1 MTTNKRFNND
11 SRESTMTKFNNQ
23 AVNIQTNN
31 DIVMMNLHEVTHTYA
46 QGKEQKTV
54 LSNINLKI
62 HENEV
67 VAILGRS
74 GAGKS
79 TLLRIIAGLIAPTL
93 GSIQYCGVAMDG
105 PMANVSMVFQSF
117 ALLPWLT
124 VLDNVAFGLEAQGMS
139 PALRYKKANDAIRMI
154 GLEGEEASFPSSL
167 SGGMKQRIGVARA
180 LVVEPE
186 ILLMDEPFS
195 SLDVFTATRLKDD
208 IITLWDSNQL
218 KTKSMVFVTHN
229 VEEAVAMAD
238 RIIVLDSNP
247 GRIKSDIKI
256 DQVRPREMDSQELN
270 TLKTTIIEQ
279 LMHQD
284 ERG

>member
-1 MTTNKRFNND
+1 
-11 SRESTMTKFNNQ
+11 MTKFNNQ
-23 AVNIQTNN
+23 AVNTQTNN
-31 DIVMMNLHEVTHTYA
+31 DIVMMNLHEVTHTYT

-93 GSIQYCGVAMDG
+93 GSMQYCGVDMDG

-124 VLDNVAFGLEAQGMS
+124 VRDNVAFGLEAQGMP

-279 LMHQD
+279 LMHHD